1 MDKQEKKYSIEEI
14 AKLSGVS
21 KATVSRVINNNPHGV
36 SEKTKKRVQQV
47 IDNLNYRPNVLARSI
62 ALNKS
67 NMIGLIVPDVANF
80 FYPTIIRSVTDYMS
94 SKNYSVLL
102 ANSDYEPEKEA
113 SELLGMIDKRVDGII
128 LCSGV
133 SNSLFLRKFREY
145 KIPIALL
152 GRTFDSSLSDVSISG
167 NNEIGGYKS
176 AKFLLDGG
184 NRKIVYIEG
193 NPGISGSQQRLR
205 GYKRALNESGITIDP
220 ALIIN
225 GEYSIT
231 FGKKTVDGL
240 LLGVQHRGNGFVARL
255 SRDAGGVAAEADV
268 GVQHRAGARAVGQNR
283 PVRADGSGI
292 GAAWAE
298 NEAYVTAG
306 AQHRIGQGA
315 LDLYLLFALQGE
327 KRHAV
332 FRADQQTVVKAG
344 VDVIRAALKV
354 NAAVTVLVPQTHV
367 AEEAHHAIRVDQPG

>member
-231 FGKKTVDGL
+231 FGKKTVDVL
-240 LLGVQHRGNGFVARL
+240 LDNGIEFDAIMTGSDLIAIGAVSELIKRGIQIPEEKEVIGFDNIELSSVFYPPLTTISKPHYDMAQHL
-255 SRDAGGVAAEADV
+255 SRQLINAIEGRKINLP
-268 GVQHRAGARAVGQNR
+268 H
-283 PVRADGSGI
+283 
-292 GAAWAE
+292 
-298 NEAYVTAG
+298 
-306 AQHRIGQGA
+306 
-315 LDLYLLFALQGE
+315 
-327 KRHAV
+327 
-332 FRADQQTVVKAG
+332 TVVEPF
-344 VDVIRAALKV
+344 
-354 NAAVTVLVPQTHV
+354 LVERETTRKREHK
-367 AEEAHHAIRVDQPG
+367 